1 MDYQWDESLETG
13 HETIDEQHKQLFTA
27 LISIIEAS
35 GEGHGKEEIVRT
47 LDFLS
52 EYTVRHFKTEED
64 LQKEFNYPGY
74 SAHKK
79 SHDDFKVT
87 INEMISI
94 LKEKG
99 PVKKLIDTVVK
110 TIGDWLITHIKGSDL
125 EMASYLKSKGAF

>member
-13 HETIDEQHKQLFTA
+13 HETIDEQHKQLFNA

-35 GEGHGKEEIVRT
+35 GEGHGKDEIVRT

-64 LQKEFNYPGY
+64 LQKEFDYPGY
-74 SAHKK
+74 SIHKK
-79 SHDDFKVT
+79 SHDDFKAT

-94 LKEKG
+94 LKKKG
-99 PVKKLIDTVVK
+99 PNKKLIDNVVK
-110 TIGDWLITHIKGSDL
+110 TTGDWLITHIKGSDL

>member
-13 HETIDEQHKQLFTA
+13 HETIDEQHKQLFAA

-35 GEGHGKEEIVRT
+35 GEGYGKEEIVIT

-64 LQKEFNYPGY
+64 LQKEFDYPGY
-74 SAHKK
+74 SIHKK
-79 SHDDFKVT
+79 RHDDFKVT
-87 INEMISI
+87 INEMLST
-94 LKEKG
+94 LEKKGHSKE
-99 PVKKLIDTVVK
+99 LIDNVVK